1 MLFKSCGFVDTSF
14 CHLCRGARREETFEN
29 VLRNP
34 LTFPAKPAI
43 SPEAQDLM
51 TQLLIKDPAQRLG
64 TKAGAEEIKKHPWF
78 DGINWALLRH
88 QQPPY
93 VPRRSAAAA
102 AAGAAGSG
110 NASADGM
117 PGAAGG
123 NIGASNFDNY

>member
-1 MLFKSCGFVDTSF
+1 
-14 CHLCRGARREETFEN
+14 
-29 VLRNP
+29 VLRNL

-78 DGINWALLRH
+78 EGVNWALLRH

-93 VPRRSAAAA
+93 VPRRAAAA
-102 AAGAAGSG
+102 AAGTAGSG
-110 NASADGM
+110 SASADGV